1 MAIVSKRLDASAR
14 RDARSDTP
22 QGVIATLASLYWNGI
37 GQQPWLC
44 LFSILTINVLLVLGM
59 IFLDTGYGV
68 DYWNLVRDTNAIA
81 GQPFYFG
88 AYSNFGIYLWSIGAS
103 VALFTWGSLVKL
115 GIRVEQRR
123 ALAFGGLFAAF
134 ATIDDLF
141 MLHEQTH
148 LVGVNE
154 IVVFGALG
162 LLMLGLIVTILP
174 VLHRTRWLLLVAAL
188 GFMAASMLVD
198 IFMPPEGGGLLIEE
212 GFKLGGI
219 GFMAAYLVT
228 LSFEAWAL
236 AVAQARA
243 TPDIR

>member
-1 MAIVSKRLDASAR
+1 MAIVSKRMVRAAESDGKSGAR
-14 RDARSDTP
+14 QSF
-22 QGVIATLASLYWNGI
+22 VATLAGAYWNGI

-44 LFSILTINVLLVLGM
+44 LFSILTINVLLVMGM
-59 IFLDTGYGV
+59 VILDTRYGV

-81 GQPFYFG
+81 EQPFYFG

-103 VALFTWGSLVKL
+103 VALFTWGSLLKL
-115 GIRVEQRR
+115 GIRVEQGK
-123 ALAFGGLFAAF
+123 ALVFGGLFAAF

-148 LVGVNE
+148 LVGINE
-154 IVVFGALG
+154 IFVFGALG
-162 LLMLGLIVTILP
+162 LLMLGLVITVLP
-174 VLHRTRWLLLVAAL
+174 ILHRTRWILLVAAL

-198 IFMPPEGGGLLIEE
+198 IFMAPEGGGLLAEE

-236 AVAQARA
+236 AMEHR
-243 TPDIR
+243 TSRG